1 MILAADIGGTK
12 VNIALFP
19 DPTSKA
25 DADTSSPALQKGQYA
40 SQDHRGFAEVARAFL
55 ASVGVPTERVKRA
68 CIGVAGP
75 VVQGHVETPNLP
87 WTLDAKKLKQEL
99 GFGAVTLLN
108 DLEALAERAAT
119 LGDRDVYVLNAGRRP
134 DGPLTSGAVIAAGTG
149 LGMAILHPV
158 GGAWWPVP
166 SEGGHMDLAPRNEV
180 EVDLLRFLLKRHKRV
195 SVERVVAGPGL
206 AMLYDFVVE
215 RGEQKPN
222 PEVLAAVRAPDAD
235 APRIVSE
242 AGLDKRCPCADR
254 ALDLFVS
261 AYGAT
266 AGNLAL
272 AAVAT
277 GGVFVG
283 GGIAPKI
290 LERIKAGG
298 FMEAFTS
305 KGRLSPLLEN
315 MPVKVILDP
324 EAGLMGAARRAL
336 RLELGLVH
344 EA

>member
-25 DADTSSPALQKGQYA
+25 DAETSGRALHKGQYS
-40 SQDHRGFAEVARAFL
+40 SQDYPGFAEVARTFL
-55 ASVGVPTERVKRA
+55 GSVGVAPERVRRA

-87 WTLDAKKLKQEL
+87 WSLDARQLKASL

-119 LGDRDVYVLNAGRRP
+119 LGERDVFVLNAGRRP
-134 DGPLTSGAVIAAGTG
+134 EGPLTNGAVIAAGTG
-149 LGMAILHPV
+149 LGMAILHPIA
-158 GGAWWPVP
+158 GAWWPVP

-180 EVDLLRFLLKRHKRV
+180 EIDLLRFLLKRHQRV

-206 AMLYDFVVE
+206 ATLYDFVVE

-242 AGLDKRCPCADR
+242 AGLDRRCPCADR

-277 GGVFVG
+277 SGVFVG

-290 LERIKAGG
+290 LERLKAGG
-298 FMEAFTS
+298 FMEAFTN

-315 MPVKVILDP
+315 MPVKVILDS

-336 RLELGLVH
+336 RLHLGLVL
-344 EA
+344 EG